1 MSLLW
6 IFISNRSQVLE
17 PSPQGLHTGKRVR
30 VGRGESALCDNEES
44 GAERG
49 RWEEVVEGEGERG
62 REGER
67 ERDERLPGGDLE
79 DLSGHPDG
87 SLDSEILVLG
97 SVDEIV
103 GD

>member
-1 MSLLW
+1 M
-6 IFISNRSQVLE
+6 
-17 PSPQGLHTGKRVR
+17 
-30 VGRGESALCDNEES
+30 
-44 GAERG
+44 
-49 RWEEVVEGEGERG
+49 VEGEGERG